1 MKNYGVCLLISI
13 FLINAEFSEA
23 QETKATAGNDIIR
36 VNLSA
41 LAFRNISVEY
51 ERKLGE
57 RNSLTLNIHAIPFG
71 SLPYVSLAQNLID
84 KAYVDLNLAKIG
96 SVGATAT
103 YRFYSRKKGTFRG
116 FYFAPMVNFN
126 SYKTS
131 LPIQYNN
138 GKTGLF
144 DGNITAITGGL
155 QAGIQIPFGKHIYL
169 DLWLL
174 GPSYGIS
181 NGHLNFTGNLS
192 INEQAI
198 LSAEIED
205 LKNSLPIYVISSY
218 NVNSSGATITEQGPW
233 AGLRALGINLG
244 FRF

>member
-1 MKNYGVCLLISI
+1 MKNYFLVLILTVFCRNI
-13 FLINAEFSEA
+13 QICNAQQSNS
-23 QETKATAGNDIIR
+23 TGGNDIVK

-51 ERKLGE
+51 ERKVSD
-57 RNSLTLNIHAIPFG
+57 RNSLTLNIHTIPFG
-71 SLPYVSLAQNLID
+71 SLPYVSLAQNVID
-84 KAYVDLNLAKIG
+84 KAYVDLNQAKIG
-96 SVGATAT
+96 ALGATAT
-103 YRFYSRKKGTFRG
+103 YRFYSKKKGTFRG
-116 FYFAPMVNFN
+116 FYFAPMLNFN

-144 DGNITAITGGL
+144 DGNITAITGGMQL
-155 QAGIQIPFGKHIYL
+155 GVQIPFGKRVYM

-205 LKNSLPIYVISSY
+205 LKNSLPIYVIKSYQVSSG
-218 NVNSSGATITEQGPW
+218 GATITEQGPW
-233 AGLRALGINLG
+233 AGLRGLGVNFGI
-244 FRF
+244 RF